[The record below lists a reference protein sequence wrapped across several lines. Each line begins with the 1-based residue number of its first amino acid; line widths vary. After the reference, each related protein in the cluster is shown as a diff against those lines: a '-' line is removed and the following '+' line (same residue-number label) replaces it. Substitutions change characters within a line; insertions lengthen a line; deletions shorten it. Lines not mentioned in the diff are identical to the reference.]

1 MNLDLMRELS
11 VPTDSKIVLLVL
23 DGLGGLPNDAG
34 QTELEAANSPNLD
47 SLAASSDLGLS
58 LPVAAGVS
66 PGSGPG
72 HLALFGYNPIEFPVG
87 RAF

>member
-11 VPTDSKIVLLVL
+11 VKTDSKIVLLVV
-23 DGLGGLPNDAG
+23 DGIGGPPIEGSDG
-34 QTELEAANSPNLD
+34 KTELEAADTPNPD
-47 SLAASSDLGLS
+47 SLAAPPDLGLS

-72 HLALFGYNPIEFPVG
+72 HLAPFG
-87 RAF
+87 